1 MSDDNTRADPSAIR
15 ESCGGPAGPSR
26 RGLLAAGAGLVGG
39 AAAQL
44 LAGEATAAG
53 VSATLDRLKRAERDP
68 GHRLLLKGG
77 IVLSLDPKVGDF
89 ENGDVLIEGKKIV
102 AVGRNLNAA
111 AVVVDAGGMIVMPG
125 FVDTHHHQYETILR
139 GILADGVLG
148 SPNDGKKTYQG
159 VIQGIFTPVYQPEDA
174 YISELVASLNQLN
187 AGVTTTVDTSQVSHT
202 PAHSDACIAGLQE
215 SGRRA
220 VYTYSPGLGPGSQYP
235 KDLLRRKSQYFSSAD
250 QLLTLELNA
259 APNADNWALARQ
271 AGVPIICH
279 IVGDRSGNF
288 EAIGK
293 AGLMGP
299 DNEYIHCTQLNETH
313 WKMIADTGGKVSIAP
328 AIEMQMRHGMPPL
341 QTALDH
347 GIQPSLSVDVECN
360 MTADMF
366 SIMRTAFTLQRA
378 LVNERSLAAEQ
389 NLPPLVSCREVI
401 EMATIGGARA
411 AHLDGKIGTL
421 SPGKEADI
429 VMLAAD
435 RINVFPLNNV
445 PGTVVT
451 LMDTSNVETVFVAG
465 RVVKWQGK
473 LVGVD
478 LNRLRRLI
486 EKARDGVLARA
497 GHLPDMF
504 GTCCAA

>member
-1 MSDDNTRADPSAIR
+1 MFLPWEDTRRLVKLLDLRHPLGEGLHLSPQTFYRQSVEDA
-15 ESCGGPAGPSR
+15 PALHKLQHYLSR
-26 RGLLAAGAGLVGG
+26 GAYRRRRKRFGQCFRRRSLR
-39 AAAQL
+39 
-44 LAGEATAAG
+44 
-53 VSATLDRLKRAERDP
+53 RLRRDP
-68 GHRLLLKGG
+68 IQRAFYLGNIRAHSVFVTPPLRQHRHQHLVRCLL
-77 IVLSLDPKVGDF
+77 
-89 ENGDVLIEGKKIV
+89 
-102 AVGRNLNAA
+102 
-111 AVVVDAGGMIVMPG
+111 
-125 FVDTHHHQYETILR
+125 
-139 GILADGVLG
+139 
-148 SPNDGKKTYQG
+148 
-159 VIQGIFTPVYQPEDA
+159 
-174 YISELVASLNQLN
+174 LN

-202 PAHSDACIAGLQE
+202 PAHSDACITGLKE

-235 KDLLRRKSQYFSSAD
+235 KDLLRLKTQYFSSTD

-271 AGVPIICH
+271 ASVPIICH

-299 DNEYIHCTQLNETH
+299 DNEYIHCTQLDETH
-313 WKMIADTGGKVSIAP
+313 WKMITDTGGKVSIAP

-341 QTALDH
+341 QAALDH

-366 SIMRTAFTLQRA
+366 SIMRATFTLQRA
-378 LVNERSLAAEQ
+378 LVNERTLAGEQ

-411 AHLDGKIGTL
+411 AHLDHKIGTL

-465 RVVKWQGK
+465 KIVKWRGSSSAS
-473 LVGVD
+473 
-478 LNRLRRLI
+478 I
-486 EKARDGVLARA
+486 SA
-497 GHLPDMF
+497 G
-504 GTCCAA
+504 C

>member
-1 MSDDNTRADPSAIR
+1 MSDENSRTRPTDIHETCCDPAK
-15 ESCGGPAGPSR
+15 PSR
-26 RGLLAAGAGLVGG
+26 RGLLTAGAALGIGAGLLNGEVAAAGA
-39 AAAQL
+39 
-44 LAGEATAAG
+44 
-53 VSATLDRLKRAERDP
+53 SATLERLKRAERDP
-68 GHRLLLKGG
+68 ARRVLLKGG
-77 IVLSLDPKVGDF
+77 IVLSLDPQIGDF
-89 ENGDVLIEGKKIV
+89 DRGDVLIEGKKIL
-102 AVGRNLNAA
+102 AVGRDLTATA
-111 AVVVDAGGMIVMPG
+111 LVVDAGGMIVMPG

-148 SPNDGKKTYQG
+148 TPNDGKKTYQG
-159 VIQGIFTPVYQPEDA
+159 VIQGVFTPVYQPEDA
-174 YISELVASLNQLN
+174 YISELVASLGQLN

-202 PAHSDACIAGLQE
+202 PAHSDACIAGLKE

-220 VYTYSPGLGPGSQYP
+220 VYTYSPGLGPASQYP
-235 KDLLRRKSQYFSSAD
+235 KDLLRLKSQYFSSAD

-299 DNEYIHCTQLNETH
+299 DNEYIHCTQLTETH

-366 SIMRTAFTLQRA
+366 SIMRTTFTLQRA
-378 LVNERSLAAEQ
+378 LANERSLAGEQ
-389 NLPPLVSCREVI
+389 NLPPLVTCRQVI
-401 EMATIGGARA
+401 EMATIGGARV

-429 VMLAAD
+429 IMLAAD

-445 PGTVVT
+445 PGTIVT

-465 RVVKWQGK
+465 KIVKWQGN

-478 LNRLRRLI
+478 LGRLRRLI
-486 EKARDGVLARA
+486 EKSRDAVLARA
-497 GHLPDMF
+497 RYTPDLF